1 MHGSHTP
8 SKSEP
13 FFWSLFSAGGV
24 IAAFFMPVLILLFGI
39 LGPLGLLSANA
50 LSRDRL
56 LSYLVSMPMHLH
68 LALRGF
74 IMVLVLLSLF
84 HWAHRFRFTLFD
96 LGFKVARGAVAVVCY
111 GSALA
116 GSVWAAKVL
125 LTLG

>member
-1 MHGSHTP
+1 MTHAHTP
-8 SKSEP
+8 SRSEP

-39 LGPLGLLSANA
+39 LGPLGVLPASA

-56 LSYLVSMPMHLH
+56 LSYLMAMPLHLH

-74 IMVLVLLSLF
+74 LFALVLLSLF
-84 HWAHRFRFTLFD
+84 HWAHRFRFAVYD
-96 LGFKVARGAVAVVCY
+96 LGFKAARGAVAVACY

-116 GSVWAAKVL
+116 GSVWAAKTL
-125 LTLG
+125 LALG